1 MVGSESLNINI
12 VAQIIIYTTPSC
24 IYCQMAKSYFAEN
37 GIQYTEKNVM
47 EDMTAQADM
56 IQKSGQMGVPVIDI
70 NGTIVL
76 GFDKPK
82 IRSLLGL

>member
-1 MVGSESLNINI
+1 
-12 VAQIIIYTTPSC
+12 
-24 IYCQMAKSYFAEN
+24 MAKSYFAEN
-37 GIQYTEKNVM
+37 GIQYAEKNVM

-82 IRSLLGL
+82 IQSLLGL